1 MIKQSLITIT
11 TLGLLSVSALAVD
24 TKACLGCHGKDFEK
38 KAMGMSKIVKDM
50 TKDEIVASL
59 KGYQEGKGGKMKA
72 LMKGQV
78 AKLSDADIETMAVM
92 ILGEEKK
99 EAPATDANATKA
111 EDNSTKKTEDNTTK
125 KVDAK
130 PAVEVNTAAC
140 VGCHGKD
147 FEKKALNVSKIVK
160 DMTKADIVA
169 SLKGYK
175 EGKGGAMKAVML
187 GQVKALTDEQMNAIA
202 EKFGK

>member
-1 MIKQSLITIT
+1 MIKQSLITIA
-11 TLGLLSVSALAVD
+11 TLALLNISALAADTND
-24 TKACLGCHGKDFEK
+24 TKVE
-38 KAMGMSKIVKDM
+38 S
-50 TKDEIVASL
+50 
-59 KGYQEGKGGKMKA
+59 
-72 LMKGQV
+72 
-78 AKLSDADIETMAVM
+78 
-92 ILGEEKK
+92 
-99 EAPATDANATKA
+99 NATKQA
-111 EDNSTKKTEDNTTK
+111 
-125 KVDAK
+125 DAK

-140 VGCHGKD
+140 AGCHGKD

-187 GQVKALTDEQMNAIA
+187 GQVKALTDEQMTAIA

>member
-1 MIKQSLITIT
+1 MIKQSLITIA

-92 ILGEEKK
+92 IVGEEKK

-111 EDNSTKKTEDNTTK
+111 EDNTTK
-125 KVDAK
+125 KADAK

-175 EGKGGAMKAVML
+175 EGKGGAMKAVMT
-187 GQVKALTDEQMNAIA
+187 GQVAALTEEQMNAIA